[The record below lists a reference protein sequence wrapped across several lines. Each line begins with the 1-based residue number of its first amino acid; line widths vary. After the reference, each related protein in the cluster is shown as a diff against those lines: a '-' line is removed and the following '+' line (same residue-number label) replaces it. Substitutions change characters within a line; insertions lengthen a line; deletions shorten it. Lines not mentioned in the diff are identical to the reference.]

1 MPRRYWSSGG
11 RVSWYVVGPMLV
23 ARISAMR
30 ALMSAAV
37 AGVLARAFFNSI
49 SIASVVILRTSGVV
63 AGVVPSRA
71 RRISGC
77 NPWRIRASTCCARGP
92 SSRLENAARPSSLRR
107 Q

>member
-1 MPRRYWSSGG
+1 M
-11 RVSWYVVGPMLV
+11 SWYVVGPMLV

-30 ALMSAAV
+30 TLMSAAV
-37 AGVLARAFFNSI
+37 AGVLTGAFFNSI
-49 SIASVVILRTSGVV
+49 SIALAIILRTSGVV
-63 AGVVPSRA
+63 AGVVLSRA

-92 SSRLENAARPSSLRR
+92 SSRLENAARLSSLRW